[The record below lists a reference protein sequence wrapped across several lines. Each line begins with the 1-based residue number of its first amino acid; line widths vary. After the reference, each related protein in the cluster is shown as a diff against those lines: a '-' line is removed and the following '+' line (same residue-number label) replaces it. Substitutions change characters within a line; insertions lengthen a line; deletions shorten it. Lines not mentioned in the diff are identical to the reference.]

1 MYNNNTNGVP
11 LKKEHYNSIKGLI
24 EAIETDPNAE
34 PFLEA
39 VPWQELELN
48 DYPEIVK
55 NPMDLSTLKINLF
68 AGKFNTYEECFIE
81 LQLIWDNCKLYNMA
95 GSDIYKLAE
104 RMEKVCRREL

>member
-1 MYNNNTNGVP
+1 
-11 LKKEHYNSIKGLI
+11 
-24 EAIETDPNAE
+24 
-34 PFLEA
+34 
-39 VPWQELELN
+39 
-48 DYPEIVK
+48 
-55 NPMDLSTLKINLF
+55 MDLSTLKTNLF